1 MALWKARGGNRLPG
15 GSRVEGKRT
24 RELDFRSWYCGRQ
37 GGKFK

>member
-24 RELDFRSWYCGRQ
+24 RFQIMVLWKARGEV
-37 GGKFK
+37 